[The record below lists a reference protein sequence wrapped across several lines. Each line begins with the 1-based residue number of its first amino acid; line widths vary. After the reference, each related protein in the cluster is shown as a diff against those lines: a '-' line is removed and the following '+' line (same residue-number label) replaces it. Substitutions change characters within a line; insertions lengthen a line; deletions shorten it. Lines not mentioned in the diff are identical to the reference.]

1 MNKVNVYAIGK
12 NFDNMFGVKS
22 EFLTELTPILSGVK
36 TLVMGLGTTFAI
48 KYDNSLHYMGDP
60 SYRRNF
66 SLSVNVFPKN
76 VKNVLVTENYLGLVL
91 TLDGVLYHTGDES
104 LYKVMD
110 KVRKIHHVPETDD
123 FLIERDDG
131 MFLITAESMLNTKG
145 VNVQMK
151 FKTYRD
157 LGEEMIYN
165 IEILIEGEYQ
175 RTLNYFTYD
184 YIITNDNR
192 LYNIK
197 YDLKIAN
204 SVLSFERPDYTE
216 VNAVIWSST
225 DGYFNKSMIIDDGH
239 TIPHLK
245 NIFSI
250 KFESPIIKMSTLNS
264 FCILLLENGNLLL
277 GGNIPKEL
285 QPLVPI
291 NVPISDVERGLE
303 YAVTNAIAVLD
314 DVRDF
319 HHEWASYL
327 AIVKNV

>member
-1 MNKVNVYAIGK
+1 MLCDLNTLLQEKVIKRLKIDDIHNLCLTTKQCYNKYSEDSRLWAALAKTQFTSNRLANENPMLYYYMNKVNVYAIGK
-12 NFDNMFGVKS
+12 NFDNMFGFKS

-48 KYDNSLHYMGDP
+48 KYDNSLHYMGDH

-66 SLSVNVFPKN
+66 SLSGNVFPKN

-204 SVLSFERPDYTE
+204 SVLSFERLDYTE
-216 VNAVIWSST
+216 VNAVILSST

-250 KFESPIIKMSTLNS
+250 KFESPIIKM
-264 FCILLLENGNLLL
+264 
-277 GGNIPKEL
+277 
-285 QPLVPI
+285 
-291 NVPISDVERGLE
+291 
-303 YAVTNAIAVLD
+303 
-314 DVRDF
+314 
-319 HHEWASYL
+319 
-327 AIVKNV
+327 